1 MKGSGQMKKI
11 TFKKINRKK
20 VIRWV
25 IILLLIA
32 AAIFYF
38 VTKSK
43 PTKADTQF
51 TTAQAVIGTV
61 ESSIS
66 GKGTLNPADQY
77 EVKSLVKGE
86 ILSAPFEEGDSV
98 NKGQLLY
105 QISTSEIEN
114 SIKTAELNVDKA
126 KLLYQETIE
135 KQTDLSITAKESGYI
150 KKLYVKEGASLQPGT
165 AIADIYNNDT
175 MYLDLL
181 FPSYEVKNSW
191 IGKSASITM
200 EATGEIIKGKV
211 SNVSNM
217 EEVIE
222 GGVLAKKVTISVKN
236 SGGIKAGDL
245 AEATV
250 SGVTCNS
257 NGSFRVETE
266 TTLTAETSGTIAQI
280 SVKEGQF
287 VKKGATILTLSS
299 KDLSRQIE
307 TADISIRE
315 AELTLDTQKKQM
327 EHYTITAPI
336 SGKVITKNKKQ
347 GDTIDPTADAQA
359 GPMAIIYDMGYLK
372 FDMNIDELQISNL
385 SVGQKVSITT
395 DNFPGASFEG
405 VLEKI
410 SLKGVTNNGITSYP
424 VTIKVEK
431 YDNLL
436 PGMNV
441 TGNVIIEKVENVLT
455 IPSASLQRDNLV
467 YVQSEGAAADPETG
481 APEGFKAVTVEIGI
495 NDGVN
500 VEIKSGLKE
509 GETVYVPYDNSM
521 VNSEMYW

>member
-1 MKGSGQMKKI
+1 MKRI
-11 TFKKINRKK
+11 TFKNMNRKK
-20 VIRWV
+20 AIKWV
-25 IILLLIA
+25 IILVLIA
-32 AAIFYF
+32 AVILFFA
-38 VTKSK
+38 TRSK

-51 TTAQAVIGTV
+51 TTAQAAIGNV

-86 ILSAPFEEGDSV
+86 ILMAPFEEGDSV
-98 NKGQLLY
+98 NKGQLMY

-114 SIKTAELNVDKA
+114 SMKTAELNVDKA
-126 KLLYQETIE
+126 KLLYQDSLE
-135 KQTDLSITAKESGYI
+135 KQADLSVTAKESGYI
-150 KKLYVKEGASLQPGT
+150 KKLYPKEGATLQPGAT
-165 AIADIYNNDT
+165 IADIYNNDV

-181 FPSYEVKNSW
+181 FPSYEVKSSW
-191 IGKSASITM
+191 LGKSASVIM
-200 EATGEIIKGKV
+200 EATGETVKGKV

-236 SGGIKAGDL
+236 SGGIKSGDL
-245 AEATV
+245 AEASV

-257 NGSFRVETE
+257 NGSFRAETE
-266 TTLTAETSGTIAQI
+266 TTLTAETAGTIAQI
-280 SVKEGQF
+280 HVKEGQW
-287 VKKGATILTLSS
+287 VNKGATILTLSS
-299 KDLSRQIE
+299 KDLERQIE

-336 SGKVITKNKKQ
+336 SGTVITKNKKQ
-347 GDTIDPTADAQA
+347 GDTIDPATDAQA

-385 SVGQKVSITT
+385 TEGQKVSIIT
-395 DNFPGASFEG
+395 DNFPGANFEG
-405 VLEKI
+405 VIEKI
-410 SLKGVTNNGITSYP
+410 SLKGITNNGITSYP
-424 VTIKVEK
+424 VTIKVEQ
-431 YDNLL
+431 YNNLL

-441 TGNVIIEKVENVLT
+441 TGNVIIEKAENVLT
-455 IPSASLQRDNLV
+455 IPSASLQRDNIV
-467 YVQSEGAAADPETG
+467 YVQSEGAVADPETG
-481 APEGFKAVTVEIGI
+481 APAGFKAVTVEVGI

-500 VEIKSGLKE
+500 VEIKSGIKE

-521 VNSEMYW
+521 VDTASNMW